1 MKSRDFCYWLQGF
14 FELSIPNSQG
24 PVAFDLTAKQVLVI
38 SNHLNMVF
46 KHEIDPSNGSPEHN
60 AELSKI
66 HTSGLVTTG
75 LIPEMHLN
83 C

>member
-14 FELSIPNSQG
+14 FEISQESSLSPN
-24 PVAFDLTAKQVLVI
+24 QVQVVK
-38 SNHLNMVF
+38 NHLNMVF

-75 LIPEMHLN
+75 LIPEMHFN